1 VTGLALAP
9 APVQL
14 AVGWR
19 AGKGRSGGHL
29 AGARGAGARG
39 AGARSAGA
47 GGARS
52 AWGSGDGGQAV
63 EEQAQVAAAQ
73 FAGAGRVGHA
83 DRGAALQHQAEVVGH
98 HVRTQPA
105 RGLGANLALR
115 DARRL
120 LEQLSRASRGEIDLV
135 DGIGSFEQDMRD
147 YVYPF
152 MRMTMDHD
160 RNFGGGALERQTN

>member
-1 VTGLALAP
+1 MGCATRPGLALAP

-14 AVGWR
+14 AVGW
-19 AGKGRSGGHL
+19 
-29 AGARGAGARG
+29 GAGQVRP
-39 AGARSAGA
+39 
-47 GGARS
+47 GG
-52 AWGSGDGGQAV
+52 GLPGPGGDTGEAV